1 MYFNFIVNRPS
12 KRLYESDSGTDENE
26 TDTESRPPQVFDQA
40 TTPKESQSLLSSP
53 PRLSAQALR
62 EASSDVQSASPI
74 QGASDT
80 PFCGQIIGPTAV
92 TQILRVLETMR
103 EKNREI
109 KRMVQRMLLRSAADD
124 NRCNFRNISHSLF
137 VILSR
142 WKHSMSFWE
151 IRQCSHLC

>member
-1 MYFNFIVNRPS
+1 MYFHFIVNRPS

-26 TDTESRPPQVFDQA
+26 TDTESRPPQVIDQA

-80 PFCGQIIGPTAV
+80 PFRGQIIGPS
-92 TQILRVLETMR
+92 
-103 EKNREI
+103 KY
-109 KRMVQRMLLRSAADD
+109 KLRSYKYIYYYSTYLL
-124 NRCNFRNISHSLF
+124 N
-137 VILSR
+137 VIFSKQVNKCYNKLD
-142 WKHSMSFWE
+142 
-151 IRQCSHLC
+151 